1 MSFPKIM
8 GHCHLFPTPPGQEQS
23 DEYGV
28 RGTTEHLSAF
38 LEACGFDQA
47 QALAPHGSYADAS
60 VKAKVGPGVD
70 GLDWLFEQ
78 AHVGVEAD
86 SLLLATA
93 TIRPDL
99 PDAVEKLRE
108 AQRRGVRMLK
118 FHPLIMQCDP
128 LVEACVPYFR
138 AAEEARMSMVYH
150 TGSGGWNWHDR
161 HGHPDVCAEL
171 ARRFPE
177 LPILMAH
184 CGTFGGMDGFDAAV
198 YGCRR
203 FSSLYLETTATL
215 LRVGPDAYKRAV
227 DEVGPDRIVYGN
239 DYPFLDRDRVD
250 QEMGR
255 IDALFPDE
263 EAKDLVLGG
272 NLFRLWQEACP
283 ERRA

>member
-1 MSFPKIM
+1 MPTPKVM
-8 GHCHLFPTPPGQEQS
+8 GHCHLFPSSTDQEQS
-23 DEYGV
+23 DEFGI

-70 GLDWLFEQ
+70 GLEWLFGQ
-78 AHVGVEAD
+78 ANVGVEAD

-99 PDAVEKLRE
+99 PDAVDRLRD
-108 AQRRGVRMLK
+108 ARQRGVRMLK

-128 LVEACVPYFR
+128 LVEACEPYFR
-138 AAEEARMSMVYH
+138 AAEAARMSMVYH

-161 HGHPDVCAEL
+161 HGHPDVCVEL
-171 ARRFPE
+171 ARRFPG

-198 YGCRR
+198 NGCMAC
-203 FSSLYLETTATL
+203 SSLYLETTATL
-215 LRVGPDAYKRAV
+215 LRVVPDAWKRAV
-227 DEVGPDRIVYGN
+227 DAVGPGRIVYGN
-239 DYPFLDRDRVD
+239 DCPFLDRSRVEQEMERVD
-250 QEMGR
+250 
-255 IDALFPDE
+255 AFFPDE
-263 EAKDLVLGG
+263 EAKALVLGG
-272 NLFRLWQEACP
+272 NLFRLWQAACP
-283 ERRA
+283 DRNS